1 MDIFHA
7 VLDLHSLCSKKSIEF
22 MFQKKK
28 NKQTN
33 KRSIVFL
40 ATDNSDILSFMQS
53 CCDQNIAI
61 QSKANR
67 EGIKMKNTALG
78 KINNEWLKV
87 VLLFQ
92 FFLLSFYFVT
102 RFVRVVIKLPK
113 NLIRSLIVLKIATRP
128 LACCLPQ
135 LH

>member
-1 MDIFHA
+1 
-7 VLDLHSLCSKKSIEF
+7 
-22 MFQKKK
+22 
-28 NKQTN
+28 
-33 KRSIVFL
+33 
-40 ATDNSDILSFMQS
+40 
-53 CCDQNIAI
+53 
-61 QSKANR
+61 
-67 EGIKMKNTALG
+67 MKNTALG

-113 NLIRSLIVLKIATRP
+113 NQIRSLIVLKIATRP

>member
-1 MDIFHA
+1 
-7 VLDLHSLCSKKSIEF
+7 
-22 MFQKKK
+22 
-28 NKQTN
+28 
-33 KRSIVFL
+33 
-40 ATDNSDILSFMQS
+40 
-53 CCDQNIAI
+53 
-61 QSKANR
+61 
-67 EGIKMKNTALG
+67 MKNTALG

-128 LACCLPQ
+128 LAYCLPQ